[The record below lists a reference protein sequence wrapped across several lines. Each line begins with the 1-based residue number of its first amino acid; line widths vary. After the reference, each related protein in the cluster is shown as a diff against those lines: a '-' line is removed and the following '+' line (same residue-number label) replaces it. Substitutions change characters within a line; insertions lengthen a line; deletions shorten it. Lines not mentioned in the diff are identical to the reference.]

1 MTKEKIMKYSFW
13 FAIVCLIMS
22 PWITVVWGEWG
33 NGVTLVGLFVIVT
46 YSEFLP
52 RFHGS
57 FLKTLSGIIAILGVI
72 ILEIIYSIIVSAIAI
87 PSC

>member
-1 MTKEKIMKYSFW
+1 MT
-13 FAIVCLIMS
+13 V
-22 PWITVVWGEWG
+22 
-33 NGVTLVGLFVIVT
+33 VGLFLIGT
-46 YSEFLP
+46 YFEFLP

-57 FLKTLSGIIAILGVI
+57 FLRTLGGILAILGVI

>member
-13 FAIVCLIMS
+13 FAVVCLIVS
-22 PWITVVWGEWG
+22 PWITVVWKGWG
-33 NGVTLVGLFVIVT
+33 NSVTVVGLFLIGT
-46 YSEFLP
+46 YFEFLP

-57 FLKTLSGIIAILGVI
+57 FLRTLGGILAILGVI